1 MLNLKKYNNNNKKN
15 TNTNQRILSYYLLR
29 LMYTVK
35 YINIINNKEY
45 KYYN

>member
-1 MLNLKKYNNNNKKN
+1 MLNLKKINNNNKKN
-15 TNTNQRILSYYLLR
+15 TNTNQTILSYYLLR
-29 LMYTVK
+29 LIYTVK

>member
-1 MLNLKKYNNNNKKN
+1 MLNSKKYNNNKKKN
-15 TNTNQRILSYYLLR
+15 TIQGLLSYYLLR

-45 KYYN
+45 KYYIV

>member
-1 MLNLKKYNNNNKKN
+1 MLNSKKYNNNKKKN
-15 TNTNQRILSYYLLR
+15 TIQRLLSYYLLR

>member
-1 MLNLKKYNNNNKKN
+1 MLNLKKKKNNNNKN
-15 TNTNQRILSYYLLR
+15 TNTNQTILSYYLLR

>member
-1 MLNLKKYNNNNKKN
+1 MLNLKKYNNNKKN
-15 TNTNQRILSYYLLR
+15 TNTNQTILSYYLLR

-45 KYYN
+45 RYYN

>member
-1 MLNLKKYNNNNKKN
+1 MLNLENTKKYN
-15 TNTNQRILSYYLLR
+15 TNQTILSYYLLR